1 MGSRAS
7 CSGPAVYTLTRAVLP
22 AVYQKFDPDLAQWGV
37 VSDRQNSKHMS
48 IGMTT
53 RIFHAES
60 EGYISAEGD
69 SYQSGGKRLVV
80 HKDIAVAHGGARNR
94 NSNRLFCVTNPD
106 LSRRHIGG
114 QVRKTPSWPRSWANS
129 SLSRCVFTG
138 MHGPTC
144 IFWAN
149 LTPFSLQLQSGDIF
163 RSVHRHNFSSVGEA
177 SGGRL
182 RSNAERDRTGST
194 TSSRSSIWHCAA
206 ATWMLAMASLQSA
219 PRSVAIIL
227 SGKET
232 AA

>member
-22 AVYQKFDPDLAQWGV
+22 AVYQKFNPDLAQWGV
-37 VSDRQNSKHMS
+37 VSDHQNSKHMS

-114 QVRKTPSWPRSWANS
+114 QVRNTSEVGPE
-129 SLSRCVFTG
+129 V
-138 MHGPTC
+138 GPTPA
-144 IFWAN
+144 FPAV
-149 LTPFSLQLQSGDIF
+149 FSQECMGQL
-163 RSVHRHNFSSVGEA
+163 A
-177 SGGRL
+177 SFGP
-182 RSNAERDRTGST
+182 T
-194 TSSRSSIWHCAA
+194 
-206 ATWMLAMASLQSA
+206 
-219 PRSVAIIL
+219 
-227 SGKET
+227 
-232 AA
+232 

>member
-1 MGSRAS
+1 MGSRAC

-22 AVYQKFDPDLAQWGV
+22 AVYQKFNPDLAQWGV

-106 LSRRHIGG
+106 IDRRHIGG
-114 QVRKTPSWPRSWANS
+114 Q
-129 SLSRCVFTG
+129 
-138 MHGPTC
+138 
-144 IFWAN
+144 
-149 LTPFSLQLQSGDIF
+149 LQCGDIF
-163 RSVHRHNFSSVGEA
+163 RSVHSHNFSSVGEA

-182 RSNAERDRTGST
+182 RSNAERDRAGST

-219 PRSVAIIL
+219 PLSVAIIL